1 MTQRERH
8 LKGRVDLGALVGHWQ
23 DSSHLSNAQ
32 FAALCD
38 WASGGDGSIHKSTVS
53 HLRNRNYARGA
64 SLPVLETLAA
74 ANDAAHKWATTSHDA
89 VIATLGPPEPHGIT
103 AAALN
108 GTIWLPKLDE
118 PTLPL
123 SLCEFVRVAV
133 GQLDLPYVRLT
144 LAGDESERLSTE
156 LVDLLWSLV
165 ADVPGRDALTRIV
178 SAVPDSP
185 GTRAAVTAL
194 LTGATWDRDELQGRL
209 PELAAAVGQLQQGD
223 PAAISP
229 SDLLARLSA
238 GRRRT

>member
-32 FAALCD
+32 FAGLCD
-38 WASGGDGSIHKSTVS
+38 WANGGDSPIHKSTVS

-64 SLPVLETLAA
+64 SLPVLEALAA
-74 ANDAAHKWATTSHDA
+74 ANVTVHKWATGGRDA
-89 VIATLGPPEPHGIT
+89 LVATLGPPEPRGISAT
-103 AAALN
+103 AVG
-108 GTIWLPKLDE
+108 GTIWLPRLDD
-118 PTLPL
+118 PALPL
-123 SLCEFVRVAV
+123 GLCEFVRVAV
-133 GQLDLPYVRLT
+133 GQLDLPYVGLT

-209 PELAAAVGQLQQGD
+209 PEMAAAVGQLQHGD
-223 PAAISP
+223 PAAITP